1 MFNITSR
8 ICSDVILMLWN
19 SLIGLSRHTIK
30 QENYFGNFFT
40 VGDNAIYMNNFY
52 PGMTKKKLKRIL
64 HVYDDFCWQ
73 IGLDN

>member
-30 QENYFGNFFT
+30 QENYFGNCFT

-52 PGMTKKKLKRIL
+52 PGMTKKKNWNEYYMYMMIS
-64 HVYDDFCWQ
+64 DDK
-73 IGLDN
+73 

>member
-1 MFNITSR
+1 MFNITNR

-30 QENYFGNFFT
+30 QENYFGNCFT

-52 PGMTKKKLKRIL
+52 PGMTKKKKNWNEYYMYMMISA
-64 HVYDDFCWQ
+64 DK
-73 IGLDN
+73 

>member
-30 QENYFGNFFT
+30 QENYFGNCFT

-52 PGMTKKKLKRIL
+52 PGMTKKKNWSEYYMYMMISADK
-64 HVYDDFCWQ
+64 
-73 IGLDN
+73 

>member
-30 QENYFGNFFT
+30 QENYFGNCFT

-52 PGMTKKKLKRIL
+52 PGMTKKKKYWNEYYMYMMIS
-64 HVYDDFCWQ
+64 DDK
-73 IGLDN
+73 

>member
-30 QENYFGNFFT
+30 QENYFGNCFT

-52 PGMTKKKLKRIL
+52 PGMTKKKKKYWNEYYMYMMIS
-64 HVYDDFCWQ
+64 DDK
-73 IGLDN
+73 

>member
-1 MFNITSR
+1 MFNISSR

-30 QENYFGNFFT
+30 QENYFGNCFT

-52 PGMTKKKLKRIL
+52 PGMTKKKNWNEYYMYMMIS
-64 HVYDDFCWQ
+64 DDK
-73 IGLDN
+73 

>member
-19 SLIGLSRHTIK
+19 SLIRLSRHTIK
-30 QENYFGNFFT
+30 QENYFGNCFT

-52 PGMTKKKLKRIL
+52 PGMTKKKKKKNWNEYYMYMMISA
-64 HVYDDFCWQ
+64 DK
-73 IGLDN
+73 

>member
-30 QENYFGNFFT
+30 QENYFGTCFT
-40 VGDNAIYMNNFY
+40 LVDIGDNAIYMNNVY
-52 PGMTKKKLKRIL
+52 PGMTKKKKNWNEYYMYMMISA
-64 HVYDDFCWQ
+64 DK
-73 IGLDN
+73 

>member
-52 PGMTKKKLKRIL
+52 PGMTKKNWNEYYMYMMISADK
-64 HVYDDFCWQ
+64 
-73 IGLDN
+73 

>member
-1 MFNITSR
+1 
-8 ICSDVILMLWN
+8 MLWN

-30 QENYFGNFFT
+30 QENYFGNCFT

-52 PGMTKKKLKRIL
+52 PEMTKKKKILKRIL

>member
-1 MFNITSR
+1 
-8 ICSDVILMLWN
+8 MLWN

-73 IGLDN
+73 IGLDNKFFPKLFTYFLI

>member
-30 QENYFGNFFT
+30 QENYFGNCFT

-52 PGMTKKKLKRIL
+52 PGMTKKKNWNEYYMYMMISADK
-64 HVYDDFCWQ
+64 
-73 IGLDN
+73 

>member
-30 QENYFGNFFT
+30 QENYFGNCFT

-52 PGMTKKKLKRIL
+52 PGMTKKKNWNDYYMYKMIST
-64 HVYDDFCWQ
+64 DK
-73 IGLDN
+73 